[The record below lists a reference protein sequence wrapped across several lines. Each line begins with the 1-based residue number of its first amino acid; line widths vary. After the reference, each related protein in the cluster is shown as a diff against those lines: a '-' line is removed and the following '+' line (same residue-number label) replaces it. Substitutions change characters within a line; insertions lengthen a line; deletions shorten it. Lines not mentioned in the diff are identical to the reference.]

1 MLYIRMLL
9 IMAVTLYT
17 SRVILRTLGVEDYG
31 IFNVVGGVIAMLSF
45 LMNSLGA
52 AGSRFITYA
61 LGKGDREELKRVF
74 SSVLCIHFVL
84 AIVIVLVGETV
95 GLWFVCNKLVIP
107 AGRMTAALW
116 VYHCSIITAV
126 IAIISVPYNAAI
138 IAHERMNAFAY
149 ISILEC
155 VLKLAIVWLLLYISG
170 DKLII
175 YSVLLLIVQG
185 CVRFIYGFYCSKHFE
200 ETRVK
205 LRWETDRVKNI
216 SSYAGWTMN
225 GYLAI
230 IGYTQGINIL
240 LNIFFGPVA
249 NAARGIAVQV
259 QGAVMQFVSSFQTA
273 VRPQII
279 KTYANSDLS
288 HMHTLVIAS
297 SKYGFFLIMLLV
309 FPIMLCVSPI
319 LRIWLGEVPRYTEN
333 FVRIMLICGLFEP
346 LRAGQ
351 IAAIHATGDIKKFQ
365 IYEGT
370 SLLSVVPIAYLL
382 LKLVHI
388 SPEMVMMVY
397 FFVEMVT
404 QGIRMW
410 IVLPKISMTFGYY
423 FRNTLRPLFLPVCC
437 LTLPLLFFRISADL
451 SVLRLIGYLSI
462 GVIYML
468 VCIICF
474 GLNNRERQ
482 FGIQFLKNKL
492 AYKFVQS

>member
-1 MLYIRMLL
+1 MLYIRMLI

-230 IGYTQGINIL
+230 IGYTQG
-240 LNIFFGPVA
+240 
-249 NAARGIAVQV
+249 
-259 QGAVMQFVSSFQTA
+259 T
-273 VRPQII
+273 
-279 KTYANSDLS
+279 
-288 HMHTLVIAS
+288 
-297 SKYGFFLIMLLV
+297 
-309 FPIMLCVSPI
+309 
-319 LRIWLGEVPRYTEN
+319 
-333 FVRIMLICGLFEP
+333 
-346 LRAGQ
+346 
-351 IAAIHATGDIKKFQ
+351 
-365 IYEGT
+365 IY
-370 SLLSVVPIAYLL
+370 
-382 LKLVHI
+382 
-388 SPEMVMMVY
+388 
-397 FFVEMVT
+397 F
-404 QGIRMW
+404 
-410 IVLPKISMTFGYY
+410 
-423 FRNTLRPLFLPVCC
+423 
-437 LTLPLLFFRISADL
+437 
-451 SVLRLIGYLSI
+451 
-462 GVIYML
+462 
-468 VCIICF
+468 
-474 GLNNRERQ
+474 
-482 FGIQFLKNKL
+482 
-492 AYKFVQS
+492 